1 MVKSADHPGKIERIN
16 AIIEIAQKLFGIFG
30 FEKVTMQ
37 EIAEELNMSKAS
49 LYYYFP
55 NKESLYIAVI
65 DKEQGEF
72 LSKITEQTVDIADP
86 SEFLRE
92 YAVKR
97 LLFFHSL
104 LNLGRLRSESFHN
117 LKPDISLM
125 INNFR
130 EKEKE
135 IIIRILDKGTG
146 SGIFSKVDTAG
157 IANLYLDLLRGL
169 RISIVD
175 KKNEFYIEQEEFD
188 KLMRKTND
196 FTEIFIKGLR
206 SS

>member
-1 MVKSADHPGKIERIN
+1 MVKSADHPGKTEKIN

-30 FEKVTMQ
+30 FERVTMH
-37 EIAEELNMSKAS
+37 EIAEELNISKAS

-55 NKESLYIAVI
+55 DKESLYIAVI
-65 DKEQGEF
+65 EKEQGEF
-72 LSKITEQTVDIADP
+72 LSKITEQMVNIADP
-86 SEFLRE
+86 SEILRE

-117 LKPDISLM
+117 LKADIDMM
-125 INNFR
+125 IHNFR
-130 EKEKE
+130 EKEKD
-135 IIIRILDKGTG
+135 IIIRILDKGTR
-146 SGIFSKVDTAG
+146 SGVFSKVDAAGTAY
-157 IANLYLDLLRGL
+157 LYLDLLRGL

-175 KKNEFYIEQEEFD
+175 KKKEFYLEQEEFN
-188 KLMRKTND
+188 KLMKKTND

-206 SS
+206 S

>member
-1 MVKSADHPGKIERIN
+1 MVKSADHPGKTEKIN

-30 FEKVTMQ
+30 FERVTMH
-37 EIAEELNMSKAS
+37 EIAEELNISKAS

-55 NKESLYIAVI
+55 DKESLYIAVI
-65 DKEQGEF
+65 EKEQGEF
-72 LSKITEQTVDIADP
+72 LSKITEQMVNIADP
-86 SEFLRE
+86 SEILRE

-117 LKPDISLM
+117 LKADINMM
-125 INNFR
+125 IHNFR
-130 EKEKE
+130 EKEKD
-135 IIIRILDKGTG
+135 IIIRILDKGTR
-146 SGIFSKVDTAG
+146 SGVFSKVDAAGTAY
-157 IANLYLDLLRGL
+157 LYLDLLRSL

-175 KKNEFYIEQEEFD
+175 KKKEFYLEQEEFN
-188 KLMRKTND
+188 KLMKKTND

-206 SS
+206 S